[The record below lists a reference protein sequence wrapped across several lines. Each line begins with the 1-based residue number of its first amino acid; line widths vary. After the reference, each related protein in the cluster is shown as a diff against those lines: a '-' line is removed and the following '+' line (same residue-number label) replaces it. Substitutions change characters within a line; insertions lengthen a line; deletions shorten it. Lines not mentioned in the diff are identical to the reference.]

1 MDGLKAEGVTLLMV
15 EQNLKLAFRAAD
27 RFIVL
32 RDGVVVDGG
41 DVKAM
46 EHDHDAIIKNI
57 YL

>member
-1 MDGLKAEGVTLLMV
+1 MV

-32 RDGVVVDGG
+32 SDGEVVDGG
-41 DVKAM
+41 DVRAM
-46 EHDHDAIIKNI
+46 AGDHDAIVRNI